1 MSDPRALEP
10 PSLESA
16 LVETGQQLDA
26 ALRAAATLTRE
37 LKKARAAA
45 TTGSLRDLRRS
56 LAATDVLADQ
66 SAVATA
72 AATTSFTLDEAAH
85 LASGA
90 FAAEL
95 LALAADRDVVMVES
109 DDRLLCY
116 PSLIRVVAGDAA
128 VEIDRTRERRLRPSL
143 LIDRLA
149 AAQSRPPR
157 FRPEPFLESL
167 AAGYRLLLAQDD
179 RAPGTVLRLV
189 DLWSVLTLL
198 PGQAREYTRPELAR
212 DLYLLDQSATTTT
225 RSGATLRFHAST
237 GTKGAGVLTTV
248 ARDGRQK
255 LYWGISFTE
264 GA

>member
-1 MSDPRALEP
+1 MSDPAV
-10 PSLESA
+10 LESA
-16 LVETGQQLDA
+16 LVETEQQLDA
-26 ALRAAATLTRE
+26 ALRAAAALTRE

-45 TTGSLRDLRRS
+45 ATGSLRDLRRS
-56 LAATDVLADQ
+56 LTTTDTLAEQ
-66 SAVATA
+66 ATA
-72 AATTSFTLDEAAH
+72 ATTAATSSFTLDETAH

-90 FAAEL
+90 FATEV
-95 LALAADRDVVMVES
+95 LALAAEREVVMVES

-128 VEIDRTRERRLRPSL
+128 VEIDRKREKRLRPSL
-143 LIDRLA
+143 LVARLA

-167 AAGYRLLLAQDD
+167 ASGYHLLLAQEG

-198 PGQAREYTRPELAR
+198 PGQAKEYTRPELAR
-212 DLYLLDQSATTTT
+212 DLYLLDQSGTTTT
-225 RSGATLRFHAST
+225 RSGAVLRFHAST

-248 ARDGRQK
+248 ARDGRQQ
-255 LYWGISFTE
+255 LYWGVSF
-264 GA
+264 AVPA